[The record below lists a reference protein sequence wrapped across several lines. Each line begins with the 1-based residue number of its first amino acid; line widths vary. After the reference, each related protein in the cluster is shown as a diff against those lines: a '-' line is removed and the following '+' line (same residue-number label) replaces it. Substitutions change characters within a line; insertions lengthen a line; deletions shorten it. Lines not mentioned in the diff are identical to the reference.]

1 MNCDLLGTVAGIETG
16 LDLELTRILHPCSQ
30 DGARNISFP
39 RCSQHRP
46 TWRSLLTPDLLS
58 GSRV

>member
-30 DGARNISFP
+30 DGARNIP
-39 RCSQHRP
+39 VEDVDQ
-46 TWRSLLTPDLLS
+46 
-58 GSRV
+58 